1 MNTEFVN
8 IAHALHVAT
17 QHGASS
23 FYTPFK
29 QALFADKAV
38 KRAIIAEAQGAR
50 RTVYRMPR
58 DVAEE
63 FGRRYAAEH
72 PKKRTV
78 VPVKAAVIPHKDQ
91 LELPLPEPEPEPEQT
106 PQTTPQD
113 SQEELKSAVSLLSQR
128 VSRLEEMLHSIDTK
142 LVRLLLLWEGDDK

>member
-1 MNTEFVN
+1 MNTELVN

-23 FYTPFK
+23 YYTPFK

-38 KRAIIAEAQGAR
+38 KRTIIAEAQGAR

-63 FGRRYAAEH
+63 FGRRYAAKH

-91 LELPLPEPEPEPEQT
+91 LELPLPEPEQPPAQEKYQEKFPEQ
-106 PQTTPQD
+106 
-113 SQEELKSAVSLLSQR
+113 LKSELSLLNQR
-128 VSRLEEMLHSIDTK
+128 VERLESMLHSMDAK

>member
-1 MNTEFVN
+1 MNTELVN
-8 IAHALHVAT
+8 IAHALRVAT

-23 FYTPFK
+23 YYTPFK

-38 KRAIIAEAQGAR
+38 KRTIIAEAQGAR

-63 FGRRYAAEH
+63 FGRRYAAER

-91 LELPLPEPEPEPEQT
+91 LELPLPEPEQT

-113 SQEELKSAVSLLSQR
+113 SQEELKSAVSLLPQR

>member
-1 MNTEFVN
+1 MNTELVN

-38 KRAIIAEAQGAR
+38 KRTIIAEAQGAR

-91 LELPLPEPEPEPEQT
+91 LELPLPELEPE
-106 PQTTPQD
+106 QTTPQD
-113 SQEELKSAVSLLSQR
+113 SQEDLKSAVELLSRR
-128 VSRLEEMLHSIDTK
+128 VDRLEEMLHSMDAK
-142 LVRLLLLWEGDDK
+142 LARLLTLWEGDDK

>member
-1 MNTEFVN
+1 MNTELVN

-23 FYTPFK
+23 YYTPFK

-38 KRAIIAEAQGAR
+38 KRTIIAEAQGAR

-91 LELPLPEPEPEPEQT
+91 LELPLPEPEQPPAQEKYQEKFPEQ
-106 PQTTPQD
+106 
-113 SQEELKSAVSLLSQR
+113 LKSELSLLNQR
-128 VSRLEEMLHSIDTK
+128 VERLESMLHSMDAK

>member
-1 MNTEFVN
+1 MNTEFVS

-58 DVAEE
+58 GVAEE

-91 LELPLPEPEPEPEQT
+91 LELPLPEPEQT

-142 LVRLLLLWEGDDK
+142 LVRLVLLWEGDDR

>member
-1 MNTEFVN
+1 MNTELVN
-8 IAHALHVAT
+8 ITHALHVAT

-38 KRAIIAEAQGAR
+38 KRTIIAEAQGAR

-72 PKKRTV
+72 PKKRNV
-78 VPVKAAVIPHKDQ
+78 VPVSAAVTPRSEQ
-91 LELPLPEPEPEPEQT
+91 LELELPMPET
-106 PQTTPQD
+106 P
-113 SQEELKSAVSLLSQR
+113 SENGQEDLRSAVELLSKR
-128 VSRLEEMLHSIDTK
+128 VDRLEEMLHSMDAK
-142 LVRLLLLWEGDDK
+142 LARLLTLWEGDDK